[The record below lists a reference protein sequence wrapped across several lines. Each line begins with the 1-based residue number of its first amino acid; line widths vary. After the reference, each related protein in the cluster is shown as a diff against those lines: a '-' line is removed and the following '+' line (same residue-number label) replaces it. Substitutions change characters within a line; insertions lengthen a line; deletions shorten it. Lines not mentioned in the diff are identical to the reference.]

1 MENIKTHRWQ
11 CMNCGEMA
19 DSYICRHC
27 GKESYVK
34 TDGDVNVK
42 NSEKKIKTKSVKSD
56 KKTLGESAQI
66 YLAEVNSLKISLGN
80 LIYEEFKKLKSYALG
95 LFAVVVGL
103 SIITAV
109 LCSNIKTKTDTIEK
123 KNEKLVDTIKYQ
135 TEKIEV
141 LEKQIENFDKNDI
154 MYIVHT
160 VNAGETLETI
170 CEKYGINYSSD
181 KNIIISINGIENPNV
196 LKVGQTVIL
205 PQIK

>member
-1 MENIKTHRWQ
+1 
-11 CMNCGEMA
+11 MNCGEMA

>member
-34 TDGDVNVK
+34 TDSDVKVE
-42 NSEKKIKTKSVKSD
+42 NSEKKFKTKSVKND
-56 KKTLGESAQI
+56 KKTLGESTQI
-66 YLAEVNSLKISLGN
+66 YLAEVNSLKISLSN
-80 LIYEEFKKLKSYALG
+80 LIYEEFKKLKCYALG
-95 LFAVVVGL
+95 LFAVIVGL
-103 SIITAV
+103 SIITTV

-135 TEKIEV
+135 TGKIEV

-154 MYIVHT
+154 KYIVHT